1 VNTASPVS
9 LDDYEWV
16 EWAEDARNGMFSRYR
31 VDFLATGEPITEW
44 FCTDCAAPVEDIE
57 AGCDVCGLGRPDD
70 EI

>member
-1 VNTASPVS
+1 
-9 LDDYEWV
+9 
-16 EWAEDARNGMFSRYR
+16 MFSRYR